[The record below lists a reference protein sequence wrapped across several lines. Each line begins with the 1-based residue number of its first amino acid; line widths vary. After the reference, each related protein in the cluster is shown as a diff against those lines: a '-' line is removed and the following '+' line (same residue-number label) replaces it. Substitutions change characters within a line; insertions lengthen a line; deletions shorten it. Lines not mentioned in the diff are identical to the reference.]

1 MWTPS
6 NPASLARRAACPKAA
21 TTSSMSSGVASRGCS
36 PYISL
41 AVGDGAIGPTS
52 GIIVWLPAWPISA
65 KIRPPLAWTASVTWT
80 IDPTRRSSYS
90 PGWLALAWPR
100 GST

>member
-6 NPASLARRAACPKAA
+6 KPASLARRAACPNAA
-21 TTSSMSSGVASRGCS
+21 ITSVMSSGVASRGCR

-52 GIIVWLPAWPISA
+52 GNIVWLPACPISA
-65 KIRPPLAWTASVTWT
+65 KIRPPRACTASVTWT
-80 IDPTRRSSYS
+80 IDSTRRSS
-90 PGWLALAWPR
+90 
-100 GST
+100 